1 MYTLPVIHALAV
13 SPELR
18 DLLGRKVEREALP
31 RARELVTAGDAVPE
45 AIATARGHA
54 ASASDVLRS
63 TSALDADVV
72 AGLTRL
78 VDTLVT
84 REF

>member
-1 MYTLPVIHALAV
+1 MPWPT

-18 DLLGRKVEREALP
+18 ELLGRKVGREALP
-31 RARELVTAGDAVPE
+31 RARELVTAGDAVPQ
-45 AIATARGHA
+45 AIDAARGHA

>member
-1 MYTLPVIHALAV
+1 M
-13 SPELR
+13 
-18 DLLGRKVEREALP
+18 
-31 RARELVTAGDAVPE
+31 TAGDAVPR
-45 AIATARGHA
+45 AIETARAHA
-54 ASASDVLRS
+54 ASASAVLRS